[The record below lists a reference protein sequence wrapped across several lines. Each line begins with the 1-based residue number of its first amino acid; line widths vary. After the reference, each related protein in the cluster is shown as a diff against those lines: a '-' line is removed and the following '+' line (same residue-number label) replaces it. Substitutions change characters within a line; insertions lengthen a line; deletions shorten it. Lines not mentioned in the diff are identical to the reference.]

1 MEQEHRIYLIRH
13 GQVDGYQDFPIY
25 GHTDVAL
32 TEVGLLQMKQLAER
46 LRLARVNA
54 IYASDLDRAVTG
66 AKVIAMYHDVPVHAL
81 PELREMAFGDWEAL
95 TLSDIRHR
103 FPDALAWRQTDLVN
117 FKAPGGG
124 ESVAELAS
132 RVGKA
137 FDRIR
142 EREAG
147 SDVVI
152 VAHGAVNRVILC
164 HAMGLD
170 LSRIFTLQQ
179 DYGCLN
185 IIGYHPDRTLV
196 RLMNG

>member
-1 MEQEHRIYLIRH
+1 MERENRIYLIRH

-32 TEVGLLQMKQLAER
+32 TEVGMLQMKQVAER
-46 LRLARVNA
+46 LRLARVKA
-54 IYASDLDRAVTG
+54 IYTSDLDRAVTG
-66 AKVIAMYHDVPVHAL
+66 ARLIAMYHDVPVHTL

-95 TLSDIRHR
+95 TLSEIRRR
-103 FPDALAWRQTDLVN
+103 FPDVLARRQADLVN
-117 FKAPGGG
+117 FKVPGGG

-132 RVGKA
+132 RVGAA

-147 SDVVI
+147 NDVVI

-164 HAMGLD
+164 RAIGLD
-170 LSRIFTLQQ
+170 LSRMFNLQQ

-185 IIGYHPDRTLV
+185 IIEYHPDRTLV